1 MREKE
6 LFSSILFDTSTNL
19 IDTQTK
25 ETSHV
30 DKLFKKDSEFKKYIF
45 PENELTEEQKTYL
58 ELLEEKEWQNGG
70 SQWNAGMVCG
80 MEVMKAIYAL
90 IENPRKA
97 FDSLFSISKFVE
109 CNSDVI
115 EKTQFL
121 ESYIERLQQEQ
132 EQEQPK
138 QKSKI
143 TVSLSD

>member
-6 LFSSILFDTSTNL
+6 LFSSIFFDTSTNL
-19 IDTQTK
+19 IDAQTK

-30 DKLFKKDSEFKKYIF
+30 DKLFKKAFEFQKYIF

-58 ELLEEKEWQNGG
+58 ELLEEKNWQEGS

-80 MEVMKAIYAL
+80 MEVMKAMYAL
-90 IENPRKA
+90 IENPRKT
-97 FDSLFSISKFVE
+97 FDSLFSLSQFAE

-115 EKTQFL
+115 EKTKFL
-121 ESYIERLQQEQ
+121 ERYIEKLQQEQ
-132 EQEQPK
+132 EQKQPK

-143 TVSLSD
+143 TVFLSD